1 MRLEQS
7 ITLALAPVV
16 SGRAKWYWLFA
27 ASQQQRGQPSHQPP
41 CLHLSWPG
49 SPVQKP
55 AVLIGFQL
63 WPLWDLIVL
72 GEHPEE
78 SYYEA
83 PPRLYLGL
91 WALKNNANLWILQ
104 IIKLYRQR
112 QRCPNGNCLSV
123 GQLVCSGFALHKQEK
138 QVMIWD
144 LFCGFGLV
152 WFRQYCRLSICWY
165 FDWLWQILSK

>member
-55 AVLIGFQL
+55 AVLIGFRL

-104 IIKLYRQR
+104 IIKLYRLKTKAKMSKWKLSFCR
-112 QRCPNGNCLSV
+112 AVGLLWLCLAQTGEAGEGLGSCDF
-123 GQLVCSGFALHKQEK
+123 LWFR
-138 QVMIWD
+138 
-144 LFCGFGLV
+144 FGLV
-152 WFRQYCRLSICWY
+152 
-165 FDWLWQILSK
+165 